1 MTLWIIRVNIEDTSF
16 TRVQGTVVNVMPAIL
31 SYDKQ
36 AVLYVQYL
44 DNNNRTRTWLLH
56 KDREE
61 CTRWHCDYS
70 DGDVLELPLCR
81 IVTNKRETVED
92 FDCPA
97 VKAVYFA
104 WWSIMILGA
113 GSFLVAGWQGYHS

>member
-1 MTLWIIRVNIEDTSF
+1 MI
-16 TRVQGTVVNVMPAIL
+16 MPAVL

-36 AVLYVQYL
+36 ALLYVQHL
-44 DNNNRTRTWLLH
+44 DNNNLTRTRLVY

-61 CTRWHCDYS
+61 CDRWHCDYAV
-70 DGDVLELPLCR
+70 GDTVEVPVCR
-81 IVTNKRETVED
+81 IVTSKREIVEY

-113 GSFLVAGWQGYHS
+113 GSFLVAGWQSYHS